1 MTNWKHWIYSMLCF
15 HTGQWNILGKLCS
28 SCPAQGYAP
37 QNGNGNGKS
46 DPKRQKT
53 FIRTAPMFQKYPH
66 FRSEVVFVLQS
77 LSGDQFF
84 AIPWTIAR
92 QAPLSMGFSMQV
104 YWNRCHFFLQGV
116 RIEPRSPALTGRFFT
131 FFTTEPPGK
140 PLRPK
145 EKILKYCFTVYI
157 FVYSRVFFDLPG
169 N

>member
-1 MTNWKHWIYSMLCF
+1 MLCF
-15 HTGQWNILGKLCS
+15 HTGQWKILGKLCS
-28 SCPAQGYAP
+28 SCPAQGCAP

-46 DPKRQKT
+46 DPKRHKT

-66 FRSEVVFVLQS
+66 FRSEVVVVLQS
-77 LSGDQFF
+77 LSGDQLF
-84 AIPWTIAR
+84 AIPWTIAH
-92 QAPLSMGFSMQV
+92 QALCPWASPGK
-104 YWNRCHFFLQGV
+104 YTGIDCHFFLQGV
-116 RIEPRSPALTGRFFT
+116 GIEPRSPALTGRFFT

-145 EKILKYCFTVYI
+145 EKILKYCFIVYM